1 MNMALAVTDG
11 HLGTAPSAPHLAV
24 RNLEVVYHRV
34 VTAVQNVSLD
44 VSSGRVVVILGT
56 NGAGKT
62 TVLRAISG
70 FIEADDAEI
79 THGTIEFEGRRI
91 EGKPPD
97 ETTRLGI
104 VLVPERRKIF
114 ETLSVRENLEVAM
127 RGRDRGRLAQVYD
140 RFPILYERRNQT
152 GGYLSGGERQMLA
165 IAAALLCDARLL
177 MVDELSLGLA
187 PRIVADLFVSL
198 HGLSRE
204 LAISVVLVEQNAR
217 AALEVADYGYIL
229 ESGRVVFSGTPEQ
242 LKSHQDVAEFYLGIG
257 GQNDKSYRDVKQYR
271 RKRRWWG

>member
-1 MNMALAVTDG
+1 MALAATGDQP
-11 HLGTAPSAPHLAV
+11 GTVPEPSHLAV

-34 VTAVQNVSLD
+34 ATAVQNVSLD
-44 VSSGRVVVILGT
+44 VPSGRVVVILGT

-91 EGKPPD
+91 EGRPPD

-114 ETLSVRENLEVAM
+114 ETLSVRENLEISV
-127 RGRDRGRLAQVYD
+127 RGRDGGRLAQVYD
-140 RFPILYERRNQT
+140 RFPVLHERCNQV

-187 PRIVADLFVSL
+187 PRIAADLFGSL
-198 HGLSRE
+198 HRLSRE
-204 LAISVVLVEQNAR
+204 LGISVVLVEQNAR
-217 AALEVADYGYIL
+217 AALEVADYGYVL

-242 LKSHQDVAEFYLGIG
+242 LRSHQDVAEFYLGMG
-257 GQNDKSYRDVKQYR
+257 GQDEKSYRDVKQYR

>member
-1 MNMALAVTDG
+1 MALAATDG
-11 HLGTAPSAPHLAV
+11 HRGAVSDVPQLAV

-44 VSSGRVVVILGT
+44 VPVGCVVVILGT

-70 FIEADDAEI
+70 FVEADDAEI
-79 THGTIEFEGRRI
+79 TYGTVEFEGRRI

-114 ETLSVRENLEVAM
+114 ETLSVRENLEIAV
-127 RGRDRGRLAQVYD
+127 RGRDGGRLAQVYD
-140 RFPILYERRNQT
+140 RFPILYERRNQL

-165 IAAALLCDARLL
+165 IAAALLCNARLL

-187 PRIVADLFVSL
+187 PRIAADLFVTL
-198 HGLSRE
+198 RGLSRE
-204 LAISVVLVEQNAR
+204 LGISVMLVEQNAR

-242 LKSHQDVAEFYLGIG
+242 LRSHQDVAEFYLGIG
-257 GQNDKSYRDVKQYR
+257 GQNEKSYRDVKQYR